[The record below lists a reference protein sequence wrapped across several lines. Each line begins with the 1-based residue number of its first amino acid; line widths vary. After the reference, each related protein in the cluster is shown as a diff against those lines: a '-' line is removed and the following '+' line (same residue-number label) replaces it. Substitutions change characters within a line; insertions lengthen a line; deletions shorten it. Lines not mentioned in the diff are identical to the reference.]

1 MPLTPFGPGLYFGGM
16 QSRRDATLNLA
27 SLLHHAPGS
36 DLEVEAQGLL
46 TPPEELLE
54 ADGVALSGP
63 LSWSVRVINA
73 GGDDDFVVD
82 GEVEGTAVME
92 CRRCLKPAEVAL
104 STQFVYPMSYRPS
117 DKPLM
122 LDELSGE
129 DDEERLVFG
138 TPEVDFAELLT
149 QLFAIEVPLTALCR
163 EGCLGLNEDGVDLN
177 EHPEAAKEREVAGA
191 NAPFSRLSEALK
203 DLDLKS

>member
-1 MPLTPFGPGLYFGGM
+1 ML
-16 QSRRDATLNLA
+16 SRRDATLNLA

-46 TPPEELLE
+46 TPAGELLE
-54 ADGVALSGP
+54 ADGITLDGP

-82 GEVEGTAVME
+82 GEVSGTAVME
-92 CRRCLKPAEVAL
+92 CRRCLKTVGVPLATE
-104 STQFVYPMSYRPS
+104 FVYPMSYRPS
-117 DKPLM
+117 EQPLR
-122 LDELSGE
+122 LDELSSE
-129 DDEERLVFG
+129 DDEDRLVFG
-138 TPEVDFAELLT
+138 SPEVDFAELLT

-163 EGCLGLNEDGVDLN
+163 EDCRGLSEDGVDLN
-177 EHPEAAKEREVAGA
+177 EHPEAAPPTRTETS
-191 NAPFSRLSEALK
+191 NAPFARLEQALK

>member
-1 MPLTPFGPGLYFGGM
+1 M

-36 DLEVEAQGLL
+36 DLEVEDEGSF
-46 TPPEELLE
+46 TPREELLE
-54 ADGVALSGP
+54 ADGLVLSGP
-63 LSWSVRVINA
+63 LSWSIRVINA

-82 GEVEGTAVME
+82 GEIEGTAVME
-92 CRRCLKPAEVAL
+92 CRRCLKPAEVTL
-104 STQFVYPMSYRPS
+104 STDFVYPMSYRPS
-117 DKPLM
+117 EKPLM

-138 TPEVDFAELLT
+138 MPEVDFSELLT
-149 QLFAIEVPLTALCR
+149 QLFAIEVPLTALCK
-163 EGCLGLNEDGVDLN
+163 EDCKGLNEDGVDLN
-177 EHPEAAKEREVAGA
+177 EHPEAAKPPEPAVP
-191 NAPFSRLSEALK
+191 NAPFSRLSEALN